1 MVLFS
6 KWLQGRQEG
15 KAEEL
20 SVVPKRHGGRECS
33 PCNRWTVGAAGGTE
47 GTGIKGPET
56 LIQVLA
62 VIFTNSRQTLEIL
75 WIVFQTTAV
84 KRVSQ

>member
-20 SVVPKRHGGRECS
+20 SVVPKRHGGREWS
-33 PCNRWTVGAAGGTE
+33 PCNRWTVGAAGELRG
-47 GTGIKGPET
+47 
-56 LIQVLA
+56 LA
-62 VIFTNSRQTLEIL
+62 L
-75 WIVFQTTAV
+75 
-84 KRVSQ
+84 RVERHSFRFWL